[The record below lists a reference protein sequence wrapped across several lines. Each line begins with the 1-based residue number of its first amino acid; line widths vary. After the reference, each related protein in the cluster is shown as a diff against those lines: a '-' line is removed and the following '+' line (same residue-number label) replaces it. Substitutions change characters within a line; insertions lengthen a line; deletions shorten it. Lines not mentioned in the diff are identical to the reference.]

1 MQELSLTPT
10 GEREREG
17 KKGKERKKKKKKKAR
32 NKSDSARCP
41 EFSMIDRCSL
51 PTVDRVSGVP
61 TTSKG
66 A

>member
-17 KKGKERKKKKKKKAR
+17 KKGKERKKKKKARKKR
-32 NKSDSARCP
+32 ERARCP